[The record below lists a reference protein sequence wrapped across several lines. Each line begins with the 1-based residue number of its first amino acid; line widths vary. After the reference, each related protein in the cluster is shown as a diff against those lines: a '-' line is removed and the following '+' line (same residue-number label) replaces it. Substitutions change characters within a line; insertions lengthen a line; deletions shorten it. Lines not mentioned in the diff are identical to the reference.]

1 MKLKLTAVLPTAASA
16 QPGSSK
22 KSSTG
27 RFFLGPLLFFTASC
41 LLLPAAIHAQHDV
54 KSKNMLDRLSAKT
67 KAYKTVEVKFSFRI
81 YNKDQKIDE
90 TQTGLLKMKG
100 DKYYLKIEDKEI
112 FCDDKKVYTY
122 SKETN
127 ECQVIGV
134 DELDKDAVSPTNMFT
149 IYEQGFKTKVK
160 SEQKDSKGRN
170 VMTIDLY
177 PLKPKEKD
185 YSMVRLDVDKD
196 KVQFITATILG
207 KNGSYYYYDVTSM
220 TPDVEF
226 DDAIF
231 IFDKTKYP
239 KVKVIE

>member
-1 MKLKLTAVLPTAASA
+1 MKRIYILITIILFTSAAATS
-16 QPGSSK
+16 
-22 KSSTG
+22 
-27 RFFLGPLLFFTASC
+27 
-41 LLLPAAIHAQHDV
+41 QHDV
-54 KSKNMLDRLSAKT
+54 KSKDMLDKLSAKT

-100 DKYYLKIEDKEI
+100 DKYYLKLENKEI
-112 FCDDKKVYTY
+112 FCDGKEIITYT
-122 SKETN
+122 KELN
-127 ECQVIGV
+127 EAQVIDV
-134 DELDKDAVSPTNMFT
+134 DELDKDAVSPSTMFT

-185 YSMVRLDVDKD
+185 YSMVRLDIDKD
-196 KVQFITATILG
+196 KVQFIKATILG
-207 KNGSYYYYDVTSM
+207 KNGSYYYYDVSSM
-220 TPDVEF
+220 TPDAEM
-226 DDAIF
+226 DDSIF

-239 KVKVIE
+239 KVKIIK